1 MGEDPDRIRA
11 EIEQT
16 RAEMGETVDALG
28 YKTDVK
34 ARAKDSI
41 QDKKESV
48 MGVASSAKE
57 RLVGAGQSV
66 GDATPDTEQVKQ
78 QARRAKSVAQEN
90 PLGLAVGAVA
100 VGFLAGMLIPSTRV
114 EDEKLGEIS
123 DDVIDRAKETG
134 QEALERGKQVAQDAA
149 ETAKDSGREHAE
161 ELKSTAQDHA
171 QDGRPRRTR
180 GVRAPSRSAL
190 RLEPAGE
197 GEGLLVQRRRLE
209 VAVGGD
215 DRGFDV
221 VEARGRG
228 PPRRSAPA
236 VVASQANSRAA

>member
-1 MGEDPDRIRA
+1 MGEEPDRIR
-11 EIEQT
+11 EQIEQT

-48 MGVASSAKE
+48 MGVASSAKD

-66 GDATPDTEQVKQ
+66 GDKTPDTEQVKH

-100 VGFLAGMLIPSTRV
+100 VGFLAGMLIPATRV
-114 EDEKLGEIS
+114 EDEKLGSLS
-123 DDVIDRAKETG
+123 DEVIDRAKETG

-149 ETAKDSGREHAE
+149 ETAKESGREHASD
-161 ELKSTAQDHA
+161 LQSTAQDHA
-171 QDGRPRRTR
+171 QE
-180 GVRAPSRSAL
+180 AASSARS
-190 RLEPAGE
+190 
-197 GEGLLVQRRRLE
+197 
-209 VAVGGD
+209 
-215 DRGFDV
+215 
-221 VEARGRG
+221 
-228 PPRRSAPA
+228 
-236 VVASQANSRAA
+236 